1 MGEETPGALAK
12 DGGWSMSISIDGRV
26 KVCVYA
32 TDPVSAMGIGG
43 ELRLRPE
50 VLVVDDVAREVAE
63 VAVIVADEVDA
74 AALRTIRSVQR
85 DGCARVVM
93 VVTKLDDASLLAAV
107 EAGACGILRR
117 SEAVAERVAEAVITA
132 ANGDGSV
139 PPDLL
144 GRLLNQMSQL
154 QRQVLAPRG
163 LSLNGF
169 SEREVDVLRL
179 LAEGW
184 DTAEIA
190 GKLSYSERTVKNVIH
205 DITVRLQLR
214 NRSHAV
220 AYAVRAGVI

>member
-1 MGEETPGALAK
+1 MK
-12 DGGWSMSISIDGRV
+12 IDGRV
-26 KVCVYA
+26 KVCVHA
-32 TDPVSAMGIGG
+32 SDPVSAAGVAG
-43 ELRLRPE
+43 ELRMRPD
-50 VLVVDDVAREVAE
+50 VLVVEEPDAGEAD
-63 VAVIVADEVDA
+63 VAVIVADEVDSA
-74 AALRTIRSVQR
+74 AVRTIRAVQR
-85 DGCARVVM
+85 DGRRRVVM
-93 VVTKLDDASLLAAV
+93 VVTRLDDAGLLAAV

-117 SEAVAERVAEAVITA
+117 SEAAADRVAEAVITA

-144 GRLLNQMSQL
+144 GRLLNQMSRL

-163 LSLNGF
+163 LSLTGF
-169 SEREVDVLRL
+169 TEREIDVLRL
-179 LAEGW
+179 LSEGW

-205 DITVRLQLR
+205 DITARLQLR

>member
-1 MGEETPGALAK
+1 MA
-12 DGGWSMSISIDGRV
+12 MSCGRV
-26 KVCVYA
+26 KVHVHA
-32 TDPVSAMGIGG
+32 NDPVSATGIAG
-43 ELRLRPE
+43 ELRVRPD
-50 VLVVDDVAREVAE
+50 VLVVDHCDQSDADVVV
-63 VAVIVADEVDA
+63 VAVDEVDPV
-74 AALRTIRSVQR
+74 TISTVRSLHR
-85 DGCARVVM
+85 DGGKRVVM
-93 VVTKLDDASLLAAV
+93 VVTRLDDAALLSSV

-117 SEAVAERVAEAVITA
+117 SEAESARVADAVITA

-144 GRLLNQMSQL
+144 GRLLSQVSRL

-169 SEREVDVLRL
+169 SDREVDVLRL
-179 LAEGW
+179 LSEGW

-190 GKLSYSERTVKNVIH
+190 DKLAYSERTVKNVIH

-220 AYAVRAGVI
+220 AFAVRAGVI

>member
-1 MGEETPGALAK
+1 M
-12 DGGWSMSISIDGRV
+12 SIDGRV

-32 TDPVSAMGIGG
+32 SDPVSAAGVAG
-43 ELRLRPE
+43 ELRMRPD
-50 VLVVDDVAREVAE
+50 VLVVEEPDAGEAD
-63 VAVIVADEVDA
+63 VAVIVADEVDSVA
-74 AALRTIRSVQR
+74 VRTIRAVQR
-85 DGCARVVM
+85 DGRRRVVM
-93 VVTKLDDASLLAAV
+93 VVTRLDDAGLLAAV

-117 SEAVAERVAEAVITA
+117 SEAAADRVAEAVITA

-144 GRLLNQMSQL
+144 GRLLNQMSRL

-163 LSLNGF
+163 LSLTGF
-169 SEREVDVLRL
+169 TEREVDVLRL
-179 LAEGW
+179 LSEGW

-205 DITVRLQLR
+205 DITARLQLR

-220 AYAVRAGVI
+220 AYAVRSGVI

>member
-1 MGEETPGALAK
+1 M
-12 DGGWSMSISIDGRV
+12 
-26 KVCVYA
+26 
-32 TDPVSAMGIGG
+32 
-43 ELRLRPE
+43 RPD
-50 VLVVDDVAREVAE
+50 VLVIEEPDAGEAD
-63 VAVIVADEVDA
+63 VAVIVADEVDSMA
-74 AALRTIRSVQR
+74 VRTIRAVQR
-85 DGCARVVM
+85 DGRRRVVM
-93 VVTKLDDASLLAAV
+93 VVTRLDDAGLLAAV

-117 SEAVAERVAEAVITA
+117 SEAAADRVAEAVITA

-144 GRLLNQMSQL
+144 GRLLNQMSRL

-163 LSLNGF
+163 LSLTGF
-169 SEREVDVLRL
+169 TEREVDVLRL
-179 LAEGW
+179 LSEGW

-205 DITVRLQLR
+205 DITARLQLR